1 MDALELV
8 LTIIIFCVLRFIFEL
23 IRSELLVFG
32 SLTSHHHILFLVSL
46 HRHLLLRLEI
56 YEYNQWNLVACLI
69 LSRVVLTL

>member
-23 IRSELLVFG
+23 IRSELLVFCF
-32 SLTSHHHILFLVSL
+32 LTLHLHILFVVSL
-46 HRHLLLRLEI
+46 HRRRLPRLKI